1 MIRPSPTA
9 AVRGLL
15 LALAFV
21 PLVGCF
27 SPRPSVPDG
36 VAKLDV
42 AWDAFDAGNA
52 EGAAILA
59 TEVRVDTSASKE
71 ERAEAAWL
79 AGEASL
85 AEGEHREAFIN
96 YRYILENAPWH
107 ERTGDIEDRLLVIA
121 DAFLNDEKYGGTFFE
136 DRGRGVEAL
145 ETLQA
150 HFRRSENADDALLQ
164 VADYFARDEVA
175 EYIEA
180 AVAYERLVDEYP
192 GSEWVEKALWRIGHV
207 RLAAA
212 QGALY
217 DRDDLL
223 RAKAALVR
231 SIEARPKGMFVQ
243 RALEDIAVVDEELA
257 RSEVLVADFYASR
270 GKQEGEVMRLA
281 NAALIYPETASGK
294 EAAARLGAYGLD
306 LDELV
311 NDPAR
316 QSLDSVAPGELRFA
330 EERRSVFGFGF

>member
-1 MIRPSPTA
+1 MMRPPLCDALRRLSL
-9 AVRGLL
+9 V
-15 LALAFV
+15 LALAS
-21 PLVGCF
+21 LAGCF
-27 SPRPSVPDG
+27 SARPSVPDG

-42 AWDAFDAGNA
+42 AWDAYDAGNV

-59 TEVRVDTSASKE
+59 HEVRIDTSESKE
-71 ERAEAAWL
+71 ERAEAAWV

-85 AEGEHREAFIN
+85 AEGRHREAFLN

-107 ERTGDIEDRLLVIA
+107 DRIGDIEDRLLVIG
-121 DAFLNDEKYGGTFFE
+121 DAFLNDEQYGGTFFD

-150 HFRRSENADDALLQ
+150 HFRRSENADDALLT
-164 VADYFARDEVA
+164 VADYFARDDVR

-180 AVAYERLVDEYP
+180 ALSYEQLVNEYP
-192 GSEWVEKALWRIGHV
+192 ESEWVEKALWQMGHV
-207 RLAAA
+207 RLKAA
-212 QGALY
+212 QGAQY

-231 SIEARPKGMFVQ
+231 SVEAHPRGMFVQ
-243 RALEDIAVVDEELA
+243 RALEDIAVVDEALA

-270 GKQEGEVMRLA
+270 GQEDGEVLRLA

-294 EAAARLGAYGLD
+294 EAIARLQAAGYD
-306 LDELV
+306 LEELEK
-311 NDPAR
+311 DPTR